1 MKLTATTT
9 STSLYDLIETADPTA
24 IERISKN
31 TIWNELNWMY
41 WVEIKRKEADVYV
54 ETILDTATTDSRP
67 VDEATPIFAFN
78 CNNLQN
84 IFIYWEWDFYVSI
97 V

>member
-9 STSLYDLIETADPTA
+9 STSLYDLIDATSWA
-24 IERISKN
+24 IAKIENKK
-31 TIWNELNWMY
+31 IWNEKNWVY
-41 WVEIKRKEADVYV
+41 WVEIKRKEADIYV

-67 VDEATPIFAFN
+67 VDEWTPVFAFN
-78 CNNLQN
+78 CQDLHN
-84 IFIYWEWDFYVSI
+84 IYVYWEWDFYISI

>member
-9 STSLYDLIETADPTA
+9 STSLYDLIDATDWA
-24 IERISKN
+24 IARIEKN
-31 TIWNELNWMY
+31 RIGNELNWMY
-41 WVEIKRKEADVYV
+41 GVEIKRAEADIYV
-54 ETILDTATTDSRP
+54 ETILDEADTDSRP
-67 VDEATPIFAFN
+67 VDESTPIFAFN
-78 CNNLQN
+78 CQSLQN

>member
-9 STSLYDLIETADPTA
+9 STSLYDLIETADSTA

-41 WVEIKRKEADVYV
+41 WVEIKRADADIYV
-54 ETILDTATTDSRP
+54 ETILDTADTDSRP
-67 VDEATPIFAFN
+67 VDETTPIFAFN
-78 CNNLQN
+78 YNNLQN

>member
-24 IERISKN
+24 MARIEKN
-31 TIWNELNWMY
+31 SILNEKNWMY
-41 WVEIKRKEADVYV
+41 WVEIKRKETDIYV
-54 ETILDTATTDSRP
+54 ETILWTADTDSRP

-78 CNNLQN
+78 CQSLQN
-84 IFIYWEWDFYVSI
+84 VFVYGEWDFYISI

>member
-9 STSLYDLIETADPTA
+9 STSLYDLIETADPTV
-24 IERISKN
+24 IERITKN

-41 WVEIKRKEADVYV
+41 GVEIKRKEADVYV
-54 ETILDTATTDSRP
+54 ETILDEATTDSRP
-67 VDEATPIFAFN
+67 VDESTPIFAFN
-78 CNNLQN
+78 CQSLQN

>member
-9 STSLYDLIETADPTA
+9 STSLYDLIDATSWA
-24 IERISKN
+24 IAKIEKKK
-31 TIWNELNWMY
+31 IWNEKNWVY
-41 WVEIKRKEADVYV
+41 WVEIKRKEADIYV

-78 CNNLQN
+78 CQDLHN
-84 IFIYWEWDFYVSI
+84 IYVYGEWDFYISI